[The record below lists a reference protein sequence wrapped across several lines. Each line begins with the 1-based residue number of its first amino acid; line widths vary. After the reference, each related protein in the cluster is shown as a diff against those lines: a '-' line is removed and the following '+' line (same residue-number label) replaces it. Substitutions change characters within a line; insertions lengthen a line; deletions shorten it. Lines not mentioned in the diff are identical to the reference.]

1 MPETI
6 EVQIEPDS
14 SNLTRDQWAAR
25 VVGIHDTV
33 IFHSDD
39 SSLDKNTYVVI
50 QSKYGLDL
58 AILLGKLPIQAK
70 DHFEPCQY
78 VRKAND
84 SDLST
89 YALLQEQGKEAEMLF
104 RKKID
109 EHRLPMK
116 PVCAHYLLDQ
126 DKLLFFFTADSRV
139 DFRDLV
145 KDLVGLFHTRIEL
158 RQIGVR
164 DESRIIGGRGVC
176 GRCLCCNSLS
186 ENLQPVS
193 IKMAKTQNLS
203 LNSVKISGPC
213 GRLLCCLAY
222 EQEAYLQE
230 LDLLPNEGEWIT
242 VEDVPCRIVEVNP
255 ISKAITLVNRDGFR
269 KSIKPCELEKNPV
282 TKKWEYQACPSR

>member
-1 MPETI
+1 MQETI
-6 EVQIEPDS
+6 EVNIEHTHTK
-14 SNLTRDQWAAR
+14 LTTTPWAAR
-25 VVGIHDTV
+25 VLGIHDTV
-33 IFHSDD
+33 VFHSDD
-39 SSLDKNTYVVI
+39 NSLVKNSYVVI

-58 AILLGKLPIQAK
+58 AILLGPLPENAKIQF
-70 DHFEPCQY
+70 DECEFL
-78 VRKAND
+78 RKA
-84 SDLST
+84 SDADLDT
-89 YALLQEQGKEAEMLF
+89 YAKLQKQGKEAEMLF

-116 PVCAHYLLDQ
+116 PVCGHYLLDQ
-126 DKLLFFFTADSRV
+126 DKLLLFFTADSRV

-145 KDLVGLFHTRIEL
+145 KDLVGHFHTRIEL

-230 LDLLPNEGEWIT
+230 LDLLPNEGDWIT
-242 VEDVPCRIVEVNP
+242 VEDTPCRIVEVNP
-255 ISKAITLVNRDGFR
+255 ISKAITLVNREGFR
-269 KSIKPCELEKNPV
+269 KVVKPCEIEKNPR
-282 TKKWEYQACPSR
+282 TNKWEYQACPGR